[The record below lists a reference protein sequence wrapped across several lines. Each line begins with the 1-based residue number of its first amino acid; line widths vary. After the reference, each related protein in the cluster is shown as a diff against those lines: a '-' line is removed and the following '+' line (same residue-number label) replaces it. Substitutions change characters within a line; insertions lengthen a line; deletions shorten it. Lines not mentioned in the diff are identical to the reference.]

1 MNKIQLQ
8 TLATNVFLK
17 RLVESVSGDAS
28 SAQKQAQ
35 QLAVDLKADGM
46 DVTDDEVQA
55 AMLGALIDADGNI
68 QDVDVS
74 DVEKIANDIKE
85 GRLHEAAGVLGMI
98 HQVGDVLGNAA
109 FIHVLAEGITKL
121 TGKTVDEAKLKARL
135 EKIFG
140 MIKKVSGFV
149 AHQIERA
156 FEWLAKKFGASETG
170 QKIAGISGLLILTI
184 SMFVIGIVLFPS
196 VTSTTAFI
204 ITTVALIGKGGEMY
218 VLAKKLY
225 NIAKDQEAEIAAKK
239 SRGEANFGA
248 E

>member
-1 MNKIQLQ
+1 
-8 TLATNVFLK
+8 
-17 RLVESVSGDAS
+17 
-28 SAQKQAQ
+28 
-35 QLAVDLKADGM
+35 
-46 DVTDDEVQA
+46 
-55 AMLGALIDADGNI
+55 
-68 QDVDVS
+68 
-74 DVEKIANDIKE
+74 
-85 GRLHEAAGVLGMI
+85 MI

-140 MIKKVSGFV
+140 TIKKVSGFV

-225 NIAKDQEAEIAAKK
+225 NIAKDQAAEIAAKK